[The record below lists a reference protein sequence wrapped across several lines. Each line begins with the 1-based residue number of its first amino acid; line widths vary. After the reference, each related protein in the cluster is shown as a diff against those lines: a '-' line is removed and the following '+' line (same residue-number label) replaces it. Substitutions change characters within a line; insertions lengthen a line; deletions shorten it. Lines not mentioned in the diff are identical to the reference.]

1 MAILVTGG
9 AGFIGTHTCIE
20 LINAGY
26 EPIVVD
32 NYYNA
37 SPKALERVEEIV
49 GKKVKFYECDVRD
62 KKKLDSVFKE
72 NKIDA
77 VIHFAGLKAVGE
89 SCHKPLEYYDNNI
102 GGTLALCEVMRDNGC
117 KKIVFSSSATVYGM
131 NNVSPLTEDMKT
143 GRRPRFRPEPSGW
156 SAFRFSSAST
166 AVCRDF

>member
-89 SCHKPLEYYDNNI
+89 SCHKPLVIY
-102 GGTLALCEVMRDNGC
+102 LSFA
-117 KKIVFSSSATVYGM
+117 SAVHSY
-131 NNVSPLTEDMKT
+131 NCV
-143 GRRPRFRPEPSGW
+143 
-156 SAFRFSSAST
+156 
-166 AVCRDF
+166 V

>member
-77 VIHFAGLKAVGE
+77 VIHLQAQG
-89 SCHKPLEYYDNNI
+89 
-102 GGTLALCEVMRDNGC
+102 
-117 KKIVFSSSATVYGM
+117 
-131 NNVSPLTEDMKT
+131 
-143 GRRPRFRPEPSGW
+143 GRRILPQ
-156 SAFRFSSAST
+156 AA
-166 AVCRDF
+166 

>member
-49 GKKVKFYECDVRD
+49 GKKLSFMSAMFATKRSLTPYLR
-62 KKKLDSVFKE
+62 
-72 NKIDA
+72 KI
-77 VIHFAGLKAVGE
+77 K
-89 SCHKPLEYYDNNI
+89 
-102 GGTLALCEVMRDNGC
+102 
-117 KKIVFSSSATVYGM
+117 
-131 NNVSPLTEDMKT
+131 
-143 GRRPRFRPEPSGW
+143 
-156 SAFRFSSAST
+156 
-166 AVCRDF
+166 

>member
-1 MAILVTGG
+1 MRR
-9 AGFIGTHTCIE
+9 
-20 LINAGY
+20 
-26 EPIVVD
+26 
-32 NYYNA
+32 
-37 SPKALERVEEIV
+37 SRQ
-49 GKKVKFYECDVRD
+49 
-62 KKKLDSVFKE
+62 KKLDSVFKE

-143 GRRPRFRPEPSGW
+143 GGTTNPYGTTKYMIEIILEDLYKADNS
-156 SAFRFSSAST
+156 
-166 AVCRDF
+166 

>member
-62 KKKLDSVFKE
+62 KRSLTPYLR
-72 NKIDA
+72 KI
-77 VIHFAGLKAVGE
+77 K
-89 SCHKPLEYYDNNI
+89 
-102 GGTLALCEVMRDNGC
+102 
-117 KKIVFSSSATVYGM
+117 
-131 NNVSPLTEDMKT
+131 
-143 GRRPRFRPEPSGW
+143 
-156 SAFRFSSAST
+156 
-166 AVCRDF
+166 